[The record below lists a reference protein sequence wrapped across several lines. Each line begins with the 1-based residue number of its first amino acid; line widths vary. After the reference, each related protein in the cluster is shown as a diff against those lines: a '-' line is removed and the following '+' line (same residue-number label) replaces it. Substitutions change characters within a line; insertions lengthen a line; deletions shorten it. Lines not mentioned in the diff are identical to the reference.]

1 MKKIGEGTY
10 GTVYKSIN
18 QLSGQK
24 VAIKKVKIRKTE
36 DGLPKELLRE
46 IESIEI
52 LKQRFPDLNS
62 KYIINI

>member
-1 MKKIGEGTY
+1 
-10 GTVYKSIN
+10 
-18 QLSGQK
+18 

-46 IESIEI
+46 IETIEI
-52 LKQRFPDLNS
+52 LKRRFPDLNS